1 MIRVYQAAHGG
12 MVFHETLTKR
22 QQSRRTRA
30 LALAVI
36 VAVAGS
42 TGVIQRFS
50 DAHAE
55 AAVLGAGS
63 QR

>member
-1 MIRVYQAAHGG
+1 

-22 QQSRRTRA
+22 QKSLRTRA

-50 DAHAE
+50 DAHAQ
-55 AAVLGAGS
+55 AAVLGSGS

>member
-22 QQSRRTRA
+22 QKSLRTRA

-50 DAHAE
+50 DAHAQ
-55 AAVLGAGS
+55 AAVLDSGS